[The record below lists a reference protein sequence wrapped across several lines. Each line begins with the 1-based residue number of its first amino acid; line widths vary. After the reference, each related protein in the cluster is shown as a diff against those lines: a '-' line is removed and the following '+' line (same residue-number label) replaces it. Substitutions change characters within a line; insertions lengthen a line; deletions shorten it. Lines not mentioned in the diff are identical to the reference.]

1 MFHDKELLNYTVNFK
16 TNSIQLSFD
25 NNITLEFKNMFLYK
39 FYDETIGSI
48 ILEIVEEDIENFFL
62 DNAEYILE
70 NNNYGAPI
78 FYATPEELKKYDYRV
93 TELIL
98 SKKGIKSIEYS
109 YVTNKILLYYDVKLI
124 SEKQILDWL
133 NKVWKTMINHSELY
147 ENKSLKEIED
157 NLDTFY
163 NIIKEL

>member
-1 MFHDKELLNYTVNFK
+1 MESSSAFTEDKEF
-16 TNSIQLSFD
+16 
-25 NNITLEFKNMFLYK
+25 NI
-39 FYDETIGSI
+39 
-48 ILEIVEEDIENFFL
+48 
-62 DNAEYILE
+62 
-70 NNNYGAPI
+70 
-78 FYATPEELKKYDYRV
+78 PEELKKYDYRV

>member
-1 MFHDKELLNYTVNFK
+1 M
-16 TNSIQLSFD
+16 
-25 NNITLEFKNMFLYK
+25 
-39 FYDETIGSI
+39 
-48 ILEIVEEDIENFFL
+48 
-62 DNAEYILE
+62 LE
-70 NNNYGAPI
+70 NL
-78 FYATPEELKKYDYRV
+78 FKATYLMFNQIKVVHSIPGRLRLSVPNLSKIPEELKKYDYRV

-147 ENKSLKEIED
+147 ENKSLKEIGK
-157 NLDTFY
+157 NSSTFIFTTLLIL
-163 NIIKEL
+163 NNSASITFLSENKSKFPLLSLF

>member
-1 MFHDKELLNYTVNFK
+1 M
-16 TNSIQLSFD
+16 
-25 NNITLEFKNMFLYK
+25 
-39 FYDETIGSI
+39 
-48 ILEIVEEDIENFFL
+48 
-62 DNAEYILE
+62 
-70 NNNYGAPI
+70 
-78 FYATPEELKKYDYRV
+78 
-93 TELIL
+93 
-98 SKKGIKSIEYS
+98 
-109 YVTNKILLYYDVKLI
+109 TNKILIYYDVKLI

>member
-1 MFHDKELLNYTVNFK
+1 M
-16 TNSIQLSFD
+16 
-25 NNITLEFKNMFLYK
+25 
-39 FYDETIGSI
+39 
-48 ILEIVEEDIENFFL
+48 
-62 DNAEYILE
+62 LE
-70 NNNYGAPI
+70 NL
-78 FYATPEELKKYDYRV
+78 FKATYLMFNQIKVVHGIPGRLRLSVPNLSDIPEELKKYDYRV

-98 SKKGIKSIEYS
+98 SKKGIKSVEFS
-109 YVTNKILLYYDVKLI
+109 YITNKILLYYDIKLI

>member
-1 MFHDKELLNYTVNFK
+1 M
-16 TNSIQLSFD
+16 
-25 NNITLEFKNMFLYK
+25 
-39 FYDETIGSI
+39 
-48 ILEIVEEDIENFFL
+48 
-62 DNAEYILE
+62 
-70 NNNYGAPI
+70 
-78 FYATPEELKKYDYRV
+78 
-93 TELIL
+93 
-98 SKKGIKSIEYS
+98 
-109 YVTNKILLYYDVKLI
+109 TNKILLYYDVKLI

>member
-1 MFHDKELLNYTVNFK
+1 MFNQIKVVH
-16 TNSIQLSFD
+16 SIPGRLRLSVP
-25 NNITLEFKNMFLYK
+25 NLSKI
-39 FYDETIGSI
+39 
-48 ILEIVEEDIENFFL
+48 
-62 DNAEYILE
+62 
-70 NNNYGAPI
+70 
-78 FYATPEELKKYDYRV
+78 PEELKKYDYRV

-109 YVTNKILLYYDVKLI
+109 YVTNKILLYYNVKLI

>member
-1 MFHDKELLNYTVNFK
+1 MSK
-16 TNSIQLSFD
+16 I
-25 NNITLEFKNMFLYK
+25 
-39 FYDETIGSI
+39 
-48 ILEIVEEDIENFFL
+48 
-62 DNAEYILE
+62 
-70 NNNYGAPI
+70 
-78 FYATPEELKKYDYRV
+78 PEELKKYDYRV

-109 YVTNKILLYYDVKLI
+109 YMTNKILLYYDVKLI

>member
-1 MFHDKELLNYTVNFK
+1 M
-16 TNSIQLSFD
+16 
-25 NNITLEFKNMFLYK
+25 
-39 FYDETIGSI
+39 
-48 ILEIVEEDIENFFL
+48 
-62 DNAEYILE
+62 LE
-70 NNNYGAPI
+70 NL
-78 FYATPEELKKYDYRV
+78 FKATYLMFNQIKVVHSIPGRLRLFVPNLSKIPEELKKYDYRV

-147 ENKSLKEIED
+147 ENKSLEEIED

>member
-1 MFHDKELLNYTVNFK
+1 M
-16 TNSIQLSFD
+16 
-25 NNITLEFKNMFLYK
+25 
-39 FYDETIGSI
+39 
-48 ILEIVEEDIENFFL
+48 
-62 DNAEYILE
+62 LE
-70 NNNYGAPI
+70 NL
-78 FYATPEELKKYDYRV
+78 FKATYLMFNQIKVVHSIPGRLRLSVPNLSKIPEELKKYDYRV

-98 SKKGIKSIEYS
+98 SK
-109 YVTNKILLYYDVKLI
+109 NVKLI

>member
-1 MFHDKELLNYTVNFK
+1 MSK
-16 TNSIQLSFD
+16 I
-25 NNITLEFKNMFLYK
+25 
-39 FYDETIGSI
+39 
-48 ILEIVEEDIENFFL
+48 
-62 DNAEYILE
+62 
-70 NNNYGAPI
+70 
-78 FYATPEELKKYDYRV
+78 PEELKKYDYRV

>member
-1 MFHDKELLNYTVNFK
+1 MSK
-16 TNSIQLSFD
+16 I
-25 NNITLEFKNMFLYK
+25 
-39 FYDETIGSI
+39 
-48 ILEIVEEDIENFFL
+48 
-62 DNAEYILE
+62 
-70 NNNYGAPI
+70 
-78 FYATPEELKKYDYRV
+78 PEELKKYDYRV

-163 NIIKEL
+163 NIIKKL

>member
-1 MFHDKELLNYTVNFK
+1 MIIELQNL
-16 TNSIQLSFD
+16 
-25 NNITLEFKNMFLYK
+25 
-39 FYDETIGSI
+39 FY
-48 ILEIVEEDIENFFL
+48 L
-62 DNAEYILE
+62 
-70 NNNYGAPI
+70 
-78 FYATPEELKKYDYRV
+78 
-93 TELIL
+93 
-98 SKKGIKSIEYS
+98 KSIEYS

>member
-1 MFHDKELLNYTVNFK
+1 MK
-16 TNSIQLSFD
+16 
-25 NNITLEFKNMFLYK
+25 NN
-39 FYDETIGSI
+39 
-48 ILEIVEEDIENFFL
+48 
-62 DNAEYILE
+62 
-70 NNNYGAPI
+70 
-78 FYATPEELKKYDYRV
+78 EELKKYDYRV